1 MGKRYP
7 KQVCF
12 KYDVTMK
19 FEETPIWQFVPS
31 LNFSDTESELINAEI
46 PKVIHKNI
54 FLHTVRK
61 PNDYISGIFIRTKRD
76 GNYRMIIN
84 LERFNEFFKFEPSK
98 LESAEAALNLF
109 TEGCYFGSVDLKDA
123 CYSIPIN
130 VNYQRY
136 LKLSWEN
143 E

>member
-19 FEETPIWQFVPS
+19 FEETPKWKFVPS
-31 LNFSDTESELINAEI
+31 LNFSDTKTEFIKSEIS
-46 PKVIHKNI
+46 KVIHKNV

-61 PNDYISGIFIRTKRD
+61 PNDYISVIFIRTKRD
-76 GNYRMIIN
+76 GNCRMIIN
-84 LERFNEFFKFEPSK
+84 LEKFNDFFKFEHSK
-98 LESAEAALNLF
+98 LESTEDALILF
-109 TEGCYFGSVDLKDA
+109 TEGCCFGSIDLKDA

-136 LKLSWEN
+136 LKLSWED